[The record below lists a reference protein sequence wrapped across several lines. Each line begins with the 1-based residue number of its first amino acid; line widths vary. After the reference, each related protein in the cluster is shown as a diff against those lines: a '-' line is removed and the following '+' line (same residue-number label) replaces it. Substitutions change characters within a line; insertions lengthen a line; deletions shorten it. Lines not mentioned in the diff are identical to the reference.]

1 MTKDPKDRSKS
12 AWLWLVIPPMFFIV
26 KDFIAIQIMW
36 SHEPG
41 ISEEVAHNFALHL
54 LPGTL
59 FFIAAYAPVVNF
71 GFGILIGVLLYL
83 LVRLY
88 RRRAQVYEVESS

>member
-1 MTKDPKDRSKS
+1 MTNTPKHRDKPSWL
-12 AWLWLVIPPMFFIV
+12 WLWLVTPPVFFMM

-41 ISEEVAHNFALHL
+41 ITEEVASDFGLHL

-59 FFIAAYAPVVNF
+59 FVIAASAPVVNL
-71 GFGILIGVLLYL
+71 GFGILLGVFLYL
-83 LVRLY
+83 LA
-88 RRRAQVYEVESS
+88 RRRRRRSINT